1 MARLKVVDASAVCA
15 VLFDEPEGRLVADQ
29 IGGEPTTA
37 PSFLGYE
44 VANTCWK
51 KLRRDPEQR
60 TKLLAAH
67 ARFSRLGVRQLEVD
81 LAAIVLLAE
90 KTGLTAYDAAYL
102 WLARTLGVELVSLDA
117 RLLRAASEA

>member
-1 MARLKVVDASAVCA
+1 VAPLRVVDASALCA
-15 VLFDEPEGRLVADQ
+15 VLFDEPDGRLVIDRV
-29 IGGEPTTA
+29 GGETMTA
-37 PSFLGYE
+37 PTSLGYE
-44 VANTCWK
+44 VTNTCWK
-51 KLRRDPEQR
+51 KLRRHPEQR

-81 LAAIVLLAE
+81 LAAILLLAE

-102 WLARTLGVELVSLDA
+102 WLAQTLGVELVSLDA

>member
-1 MARLKVVDASAVCA
+1 LKVVDASALCA
-15 VLFDEPEGRLVADQ
+15 VLFGEPEGRLIADQ
-29 IGGEPTTA
+29 VGGEAMTA
-37 PSFLGYE
+37 PTALSYE

-51 KLRRDPEQR
+51 KLRRHPEQR
-60 TKLLAAH
+60 TQLLAAH

-102 WLARTLGVELVSLDA
+102 WLARTLGVGLVSLDA